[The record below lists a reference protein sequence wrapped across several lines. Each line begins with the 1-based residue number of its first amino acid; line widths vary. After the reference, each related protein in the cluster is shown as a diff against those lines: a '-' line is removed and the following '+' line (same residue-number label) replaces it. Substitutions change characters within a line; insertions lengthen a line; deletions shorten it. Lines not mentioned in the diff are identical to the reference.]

1 MKTPA
6 ANVPSTVIPGM
17 RYRDCVAAIEWL
29 CTALGFEKNA
39 VYMNADGVRVDH
51 AQLTF
56 GNGMIM
62 LSSAAQGSPWDAR
75 FVPPDAV
82 GGRQTQCCC
91 LIVADADAHYAR
103 AKAAG
108 AMIVDELSD
117 RDYGGRGYGC
127 SDPEGHLWFFGTY
140 DPWKD

>member
-1 MKTPA
+1 METTA
-6 ANVPSTVIPGM
+6 ATTISTIIPTL
-17 RYRDCVAAIEWL
+17 RYRDALGAINWL
-29 CTALGFEKNA
+29 CRAFDFKKHA
-39 VYMNADGVRVDH
+39 VYADGDAVHH